1 MNDVFDYVKINK
13 STRHIFKI
21 LDQNGIDFGEIYLL
35 SEILKRKS
43 ENSELPNIKWVQ
55 NELCISFTKLKS
67 MMDGLENRG
76 YIKKIGAKRDH
87 RIKFIDITESG
98 KEFFFEICQITHNAF
113 SYLY

>member
-13 STRHIFKI
+13 STRNIFKI
-21 LDQNGIDFGEIYLL
+21 LDQNGIDFGEMYLL

-43 ENSELPNIKWVQ
+43 ENSELPNVKWVQ

-98 KEFFFEICQITHNAF
+98 KEFFFEICQITYNAF
-113 SYLY
+113 S

>member
-1 MNDVFDYVKINK
+1 
-13 STRHIFKI
+13 
-21 LDQNGIDFGEIYLL
+21 
-35 SEILKRKS
+35 
-43 ENSELPNIKWVQ
+43 
-55 NELCISFTKLKS
+55 

-113 SYLY
+113 S